1 MTRTRRLRLG
11 AIGLLL
17 AATAVLAWFLV
28 LRPPA
33 VPSQADGEA
42 WLTGFADRLVD
53 ARTLGAKGPGA
64 LALFPGLG
72 VWSTGDCVTSWSRT
86 DTSAPIVTYQRLE
99 LGRLGADACDKAQ
112 FGMLSTTLRQSEGIT
127 PGALAE
133 RFTGQFGQPDIHRDA
148 GLRGSVTYQWQILDG
163 VWVHMGE
170 AVRPGGADDF
180 SVLFVRNYA
189 SPAALP
195 TVAEGLA
202 WMDGTVALLTG
213 PELAQAR
220 GAAVPELIGA
230 AMQARTANASGCPTT
245 FMADL
250 LKQQPIGSG
259 QTLFLDQD
267 EGQPCAEARFS
278 GLSMRVWQRAP
289 VTAEALVT
297 RISAKLGSPAVA
309 RAFDRDGITYWWRTA
324 HGTTVELF
332 EGLTGDWRHW
342 LTLRAAKSDG

>member
-11 AIGLLL
+11 ATGLLL
-17 AATAVLAWFLV
+17 VAAVVLAWFLV

-33 VPSQADGEA
+33 VPSEAEGQA
-42 WLTGFADRLVD
+42 WLTGFADRLTD
-53 ARTLGAKGPGA
+53 ARTLDAKGPGA
-64 LALFPGLG
+64 
-72 VWSTGDCVTSWSRT
+72 WSADDCATSWSHR
-86 DTSAPIVTYQRLE
+86 DPSAPIVTYQRLE
-99 LGRLGADACDKAQ
+99 LGRLGTDACDKAQ

-148 GLRGSVTYQWQILDG
+148 GLRGSVIYRWDILDG
-163 VWVHMGE
+163 VWVQIDE
-170 AVRPGGADDF
+170 PVRPGGADDF
-180 SVLFVRNYA
+180 SVLFVRSYA

-213 PELAQAR
+213 PELPRAR
-220 GAAVPELIGA
+220 GTAAAELAGA
-230 AMQARTANASGCPTT
+230 AMLGHPSGASGCSTDFT
-245 FMADL
+245 ADL

-259 QTLFLDQD
+259 QTLLLERA
-267 EGQPCAEARFS
+267 EGQPCSEARFS
-278 GLSMRVWQRAP
+278 WFSMRVWQRAP

-297 RISAKLGSPAVA
+297 RIDARLGSPAVA
-309 RAFDRDGITYWWRTA
+309 RVFDRDGITYRWRTA

-332 EGLTGDWRHW
+332 EGLRGDWQHW
-342 LTLRAAKSDG
+342 LTLRAWRSDT